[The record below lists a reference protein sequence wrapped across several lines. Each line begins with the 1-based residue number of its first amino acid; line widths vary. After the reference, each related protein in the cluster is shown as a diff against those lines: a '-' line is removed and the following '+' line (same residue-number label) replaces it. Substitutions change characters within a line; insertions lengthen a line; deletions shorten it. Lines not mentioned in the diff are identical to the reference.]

1 MLALKRHEQ
10 PPPGYF
16 SYLPD
21 QILVKI
27 EKNDLSEHSTWW
39 EWLVERFDARPVLA
53 GAYAFAISALMLF
66 GVKVSRD
73 FQPASAGQ
81 NLFPGFA
88 AEGPHPLNINP
99 SAKLRGI
106 FANPVEIINFSSTE
120 FVYEEPEVTFPQTI
134 ATTFPVESAIFAH

>member
-21 QILVKI
+21 QITVKI
-27 EKNDLSEHSTWW
+27 AKGDLSEHSTWW

-53 GAYAFAISALMLF
+53 GAYAFVISGLMLL

-73 FQPASAGQ
+73 FQSPSAGQ

-99 SAKLRGI
+99 SPKLRGI
-106 FANPVEIINFSSTE
+106 FANPAELINFSSTE
-120 FVYEEPEVTFPQTI
+120 FVYDEPELIFPATT
-134 ATTFPVESAIFAH
+134 ATTFQGESAMFAH